1 MIARNQ
7 GSLSFD
13 TITEAAFMVDQQMRL
28 VMWNER
34 MEKLT
39 KLVQDEVLGNGLLQV
54 SGLFSPAWFTG
65 YLENALAGHGG
76 LSPFSLSFDGTQE
89 FTPAFIPTA
98 APSDNA
104 VACLVIFHRSYA
116 NLPKKEK
123 DSRYKPLIEESPV
136 ATAIY
141 RPDGTPKYYNRA
153 YGTIWGASPEVGRK
167 LVKSG
172 GYNILKDEQ
181 LDELG
186 LRPFLEKGFGGE
198 TADIPCVAYNPAQ
211 TKALKP
217 FGLET
222 TKYIK
227 GHIFPVKDEMGEIEE
242 VAVVISDVTFQM
254 QAEEILTENHLK
266 FQLLTMGLPG
276 VIYEYEYE
284 EAGNRSIFKY
294 ISQGCIEMFGYS
306 PEEIL
311 HESTLIQSLVHPD
324 DVDQFKRTSDFCA
337 QNAIKWE
344 WEGRFIVNGQTKW
357 IEGTSDT
364 RGSNPNIRYGMLLD
378 VTERKLAE
386 QRSKHNELLFTQ
398 LFNNSPLGLVL
409 LDENHNVLQV
419 NEGFMKIFGYARR
432 DIIGCQINDV
442 LVPEECKEE
451 ALNIEVFA
459 DKGVVNS
466 VESLRRHKDGSL
478 VPVII
483 YGVPVALGNETI
495 GIYGIYV
502 DITDRKKVE
511 NELQV
516 RNEEL
521 DNFVYKVSHDLR
533 APLSSVLGLVHLAK
547 HDNSKKL
554 LNTYIDLIENRIKQ
568 LDHFINDVLSHSKNL
583 KLALEISRI
592 DFKQI
597 VKNCFEELN
606 YLPYAESIIK
616 NINIHKSD
624 FYSDQ
629 WRINEIFRNLISN
642 AIKYVD
648 AAKEEHFITID
659 IDANDKEAII
669 KIIDNGIGIPRTT
682 LPKIFNMFYR
692 ATEYSEGS
700 GIGLYIV
707 KNAIDKLGGKIDVS
721 SKKDQG
727 TTFKITLPNR
737 KDVKKPA

>member
-1 MIARNQ
+1 MIVKNQ
-7 GSLSFD
+7 GGLSFD
-13 TITEAAFMVDQQMRL
+13 TITEAAFIVDRQMR
-28 VMWNER
+28 VIMWNDR
-34 MEKLT
+34 MEELAE
-39 KLVQDEVLGNGLLQV
+39 LPQVEVVGNNLFQV
-54 SGLFSPAWFTG
+54 TSLFTQSWFAG
-65 YLENALAGHGG
+65 YLENALAGKGG
-76 LSPFSLSFDGTQE
+76 LSSFRMTLSGGLE
-89 FTPAFIPTA
+89 VTPAFVPTGEQGHG
-98 APSDNA
+98 SSG
-104 VACLVIFHRSYA
+104 CLVIFHRSYV
-116 NLPKKEK
+116 NLPKKER

-153 YGTIWGASPEVGRK
+153 YGAIWGVGSEVGRK
-167 LVKSG
+167 LVKNGS
-172 GYNILKDEQ
+172 YNILKDEQ

-186 LRPFLEKGFGGE
+186 LKPFLEKGFGGE
-198 TADIPCVAYNPAQ
+198 TADIPCVAYNPAL
-211 TKALKP
+211 TKALAP
-217 FGLET
+217 FGMET

-227 GHIFPVKDEMGEIEE
+227 GHIFPVKDETGEIEE

-284 EAGNRSIFKY
+284 EEGNRSIFKY
-294 ISQGCIEMFGYS
+294 ISQGCIEMFGYT

-311 HESTLIQSLVHPD
+311 HDPTLIQSLVHPG

-409 LDENHNVLQV
+409 LDEQHKVLQV
-419 NEGFMKIFGYARR
+419 NEGFTKIFGYTRQ
-432 DIIGCQINDV
+432 DILGCQVNDI
-442 LVPEECKEE
+442 LVPEEYKKE
-451 ALNIEVFA
+451 ALNIEFFA
-459 DKGVVNS
+459 WEGTVNS
-466 VESLRRHKDGSL
+466 VESLRRHKNGAL

-502 DITDRKKVE
+502 DITHRKKVE

-547 HDNSKKL
+547 YDKSNNMLS
-554 LNTYIDLIENRIKQ
+554 TYIDLIENRIKQ

-583 KLALEISRI
+583 KLALEISGI
-592 DFKQI
+592 DFGQI
-597 VKNCFEELN
+597 VQSCFEELS
-606 YLPYAESIIK
+606 YLPYAESIKK
-616 NINIHKSD
+616 NIRIQESN

-629 WRINEIFRNLISN
+629 WRIKEVFRNLISN

-648 AAKEEHFITID
+648 ATKDEHFITIE
-659 IDANDKEAII
+659 IETNEQHAQI
-669 KIIDNGIGIPRTT
+669 KIIDNGIGISETT

-707 KNAIDKLGGKIDVS
+707 KNAVDKLGGNMEVS
-721 SKKDQG
+721 SREAQG
-727 TTFKITLPNR
+727 TTFKITLPNM
-737 KDVKKPA
+737 KDVEKTA

>member
-39 KLVQDEVLGNGLLQV
+39 KLVQDEVLGKGLLQV

-76 LSPFSLSFDGTQE
+76 LSPFSLSFDSTQE

-98 APSDNA
+98 ASGDNA
-104 VACLVIFHRSYA
+104 VACLVIFHRSYV

-186 LRPFLEKGFGGE
+186 LGPFLEKGFGGE

-364 RGSNPNIRYGMLLD
+364 RGSNPNIRYGM
-378 VTERKLAE
+378 
-386 QRSKHNELLFTQ
+386 
-398 LFNNSPLGLVL
+398 
-409 LDENHNVLQV
+409 
-419 NEGFMKIFGYARR
+419 
-432 DIIGCQINDV
+432 
-442 LVPEECKEE
+442 
-451 ALNIEVFA
+451 
-459 DKGVVNS
+459 
-466 VESLRRHKDGSL
+466 
-478 VPVII
+478 
-483 YGVPVALGNETI
+483 
-495 GIYGIYV
+495 
-502 DITDRKKVE
+502 
-511 NELQV
+511 
-516 RNEEL
+516 
-521 DNFVYKVSHDLR
+521 
-533 APLSSVLGLVHLAK
+533 
-547 HDNSKKL
+547 
-554 LNTYIDLIENRIKQ
+554 
-568 LDHFINDVLSHSKNL
+568 
-583 KLALEISRI
+583 
-592 DFKQI
+592 
-597 VKNCFEELN
+597 
-606 YLPYAESIIK
+606 
-616 NINIHKSD
+616 
-624 FYSDQ
+624 
-629 WRINEIFRNLISN
+629 
-642 AIKYVD
+642 
-648 AAKEEHFITID
+648 
-659 IDANDKEAII
+659 
-669 KIIDNGIGIPRTT
+669 
-682 LPKIFNMFYR
+682 
-692 ATEYSEGS
+692 
-700 GIGLYIV
+700 
-707 KNAIDKLGGKIDVS
+707 
-721 SKKDQG
+721 
-727 TTFKITLPNR
+727 
-737 KDVKKPA
+737 